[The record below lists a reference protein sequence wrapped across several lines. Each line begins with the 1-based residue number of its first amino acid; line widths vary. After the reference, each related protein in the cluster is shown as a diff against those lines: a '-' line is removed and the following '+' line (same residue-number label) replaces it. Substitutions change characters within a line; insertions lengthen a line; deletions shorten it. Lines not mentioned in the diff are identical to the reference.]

1 MARICCHFR
10 LAIMVAVITCFLP
23 SFFHPLFISFFL
35 SLSPRKK
42 NSIRWSIRNETSNT
56 GMGGCVSLK
65 TFHAD
70 KLAQDA
76 IPLEDMNHWICN
88 ELETIRLLV
97 FYMSNCCCAGWFSSR
112 PFSSVCQIMQAVA
125 DSRFC

>member
-1 MARICCHFR
+1 MARVFCPFR
-10 LAIMVAVITCFLP
+10 FAIMAAAGTCLLP

-35 SLSPRKK
+35 SFQEKK
-42 NSIRWSIRNETSNT
+42 NSIRWSIRNETSNP

-76 IPLEDMNHWICN
+76 IPLEDMNH
-88 ELETIRLLV
+88 
-97 FYMSNCCCAGWFSSR
+97 
-112 PFSSVCQIMQAVA
+112 
-125 DSRFC
+125 